1 MKSIARL
8 LAAASLAVIAHPVLA
23 EGAPEPEVTVTPVK
37 GPLYML
43 QGRGGTML
51 ASVGEDGVLLVDA
64 DYAELAPA
72 HADALRELSGAEHAP
87 RFLLNT
93 HWHGD
98 HTGGNALF
106 AKRGSIIV
114 AHENIRKRLST
125 RQEMKALNR
134 VVEPSPQVALPVV
147 TYGDSLALHFNGD
160 DIEVQHF
167 PRGHTD
173 GDSVIFFARENVVHI
188 GDLIFV
194 DRFPFVDI
202 DSGGNVF
209 GYIDNV
215 DAVLQRVDDAT
226 VIVSGHAGLTDKVG
240 LQRFHQMLKSTSA
253 QVKAALDKG
262 MSVEQIVEQGLGEQW
277 QDWGTGFINEA
288 ALISFIAGS

>member
-288 ALISFIAGS
+288 AWISFIAGS